1 MSSNSSSA
9 YQEDQPTL
17 LSPNFFFESKTIEE
31 MYVNNLKETSFL
43 RFFPEKAE
51 AVLALGQVRT
61 HGRGAIIISGRSRL
75 DSLMMPLNTPL
86 QIKVSSQNVGLNKV
100 IDSVEPNELIGFREV
115 LEGTD
120 YPFVIQSLYGAA
132 SMFSIT
138 RTDFLSIFTDQND
151 LKKIALLTASKSLL
165 HFFNWLL
172 DQEVPLENVHE
183 LMTGSIEKIFVEK
196 NTPIQLK
203 RKSLIFI
210 EDGIISAE
218 RLNGVDSMKVK
229 LQRGHWLGAS
239 YFPENSQR
247 RFEFKVED
255 AATLLLIE
263 VNSLKTHVP
272 QAVLGKMV
280 SEPIIMSL
288 VSKFDTTVEVA
299 ALDFT
304 VESSRASDYGWRV
317 DEGKFRKTN
326 EPAAFAFTNLW
337 NLLVFLEYGANEKQI
352 LALAKAK
359 SFLNLGST
367 AQILEDLGFVCNII
381 RIPSGTEY
389 YPDFPMVHYA
399 LGRPFLVLKVS
410 KDNVLCMDPEHG
422 LVSMSRDYF
431 SSVGAHYFLR
441 VTETH
446 IKTITKTSSKISQ
459 LKPEVSGKML
469 LNYFFSLNK
478 NEFRNVYIFKLFQ
491 SVAILAVPAYLL
503 GLINQTVGL
512 NKIDH
517 MDSYISGLCIFILF
531 QVAAIIAYNYF
542 SNSISATFKSDIQPF
557 FFRLFLQQTSS
568 QMTAI
573 KSGLVKS
580 RIQMVEFVMSGL
592 RANQVEIKQYLLTLI
607 ICFLSI
613 GFFAW
618 QAAVVLLV
626 FALAGVVVVA
636 YLRRNGDSE
645 ELNASQARQELNDLI
660 TDLVK
665 GFESVKVSGAESWM
679 QDKIKSK
686 FITVSRSTLAFAK
699 ANSNYNFVGRA
710 IFQTG
715 IALSL
720 FVAVD
725 ESLRAHVSAH
735 SAMVLTMFFN
745 YSLGP
750 FLGLLTVFFNFQ
762 MQGLYNMTGQFLRMD
777 NSEHSKT
784 LKVVSLGGNIRFE
797 KVSFRYNE
805 KLPFVLQDVSFTI
818 NEGETVAIVGPSGSG
833 KSTLA
838 RLIAK
843 MTEPTSGKIFFD
855 EVDMRT
861 INPVSFQSQIGF
873 VAQTPTLFSGTIAQ
887 NISLSDDV
895 IDSNAILTAARIC
908 GANAFI
914 EKLPGGYAYKLKEG
928 GRGLSGGERQLI
940 AMARMFYSDPNIIV
954 LDEATA
960 YLDKMT
966 ENNVSDSL
974 SKTAE
979 QKTIVYVVQNIS
991 IAKRAD
997 RILVVKQGRVI
1008 ESGTHNYLLSL
1019 NGEYAELYR
1028 NQVGFN

>member
-1 MSSNSSSA
+1 MSHA

-17 LSPNFFFESKTIEE
+17 LSPNFAFESKTVEE
-31 MYVNNLKETSFL
+31 MYTNGLKETSFL

-51 AVLALGQVRT
+51 AILSLGQVRT
-61 HGRGAIIISGRSRL
+61 HGRGALILQGRQRL
-75 DSLMMPLNTPL
+75 DVLMMPLNTPL
-86 QIKVSSQNVGLNKV
+86 QIKVSSENMGLNKI
-100 IDSVEPNELIGFREV
+100 IDTVEPNELIGFREV
-115 LEGTD
+115 LEGTE

-132 SMFSIT
+132 SIFSIS
-138 RTDFLSIFTDQND
+138 RSDFLSVFTDQND
-151 LKKIALLTASKSLL
+151 LKKIALLTASKALL

-172 DQEVPLENVHE
+172 DHDVPLESIHA
-183 LMTGSIEKIFVEK
+183 LMRSTIEKIQVEK

-210 EDGIISAE
+210 EDGVMSAE
-218 RLNGVDSMKVK
+218 RLNGIDSIKVK
-229 LQRGHWLGAS
+229 LHRGHWLGAS

-247 RFEFKVED
+247 RFEFKVEE
-255 AATLLLIE
+255 AATLLLID
-263 VNSLKTHVP
+263 LQILMTHVP

-280 SEPIIMSL
+280 AEPIIMSL

-299 ALDFT
+299 TLAFAP
-304 VESSRASDYGWRV
+304 ESGKASDFGWRV
-317 DEGKFRKTN
+317 DESKFRKTT
-326 EPAAFAFTNLW
+326 EAASFAFTNLW
-337 NLLVFLEYGANEKQI
+337 NLLVFLEYSANEKQI

-367 AQILEDLGFVCNII
+367 AQILEDMGFVCNII
-381 RIPSGTEY
+381 RIPTGTEY

-399 LGRPFLVLKVS
+399 LGRPFLVLKMA
-410 KDNVLCMDPEHG
+410 KDHVLCMDPENG
-422 LVSMSRDYF
+422 IVTLSREYF
-431 SSVGAHYFLR
+431 SSAGAHYFLQ

-446 IKTITKTSSKISQ
+446 IKTITKTSAKISQ
-459 LKPEVSGKML
+459 LKPEVAGKML

-478 NEFRNVYIFKLFQ
+478 SEFRNVYIFKMFQ

-512 NKIDH
+512 NKMDH

-531 QVAAIIAYNYF
+531 QVTAIIAYNYF
-542 SNSISATFKSDIQPF
+542 SSSISATFKSDIQPF
-557 FFRLFLQQTSS
+557 FFRLFLQQPTN
-568 QMTAI
+568 QVTAI
-573 KSGLVKS
+573 KSGLIKS

-592 RANQVEIKQYLLTLI
+592 RANQIEIKQYLLTLLV
-607 ICFLSI
+607 CLLSI
-613 GFFAW
+613 GFFVW
-618 QAAVVLLV
+618 QSAAVLLA
-626 FALAGVVVVA
+626 FALVGVVVVA

-645 ELNASQARQELNDLI
+645 ELSASQARQELNDLI

-665 GFESVKVSGAESWM
+665 GFESIKVSRAETWM
-679 QDKIKSK
+679 QEKIKSK
-686 FITVSRSTLAFAK
+686 FISVSRSTLAFSK
-699 ANSNYNFVGRA
+699 SNSGYNFIGRA

-725 ESLRAHVSAH
+725 ESLKAHVSAH
-735 SAMVLTMFFN
+735 STMVLTMFFN

-762 MQGLYNMTGQFLRMD
+762 MQGLYNMAGQFLKMD
-777 NSEHSKT
+777 NSEQSKT
-784 LKVVSLGGNIRFE
+784 LKVVSLDGNIRFE
-797 KVSFRYNE
+797 RVSFRYND
-805 KLPFVLQDVSFTI
+805 KLPFVLQDISFTI
-818 NEGETVAIVGPSGSG
+818 NEGETIAIVGPSGSG

-843 MTEPTSGKIFFD
+843 MTEPTAGKIFFD
-855 EVDMRT
+855 EIDART

-895 IDSNAILTAARIC
+895 IDSNAILNAARIC

-966 ENNVSDSL
+966 ENGVSDSL

-997 RILVVKQGRVI
+997 RILVVKQGRII
-1008 ESGTHNYLLSL
+1008 ESGNHNYLLSL